1 MENEYLSKVSN
12 WWGNLHYSSLQK
24 RGLAIIALLVLVIT
38 ALFVMRGSSQE
49 VIAAPA
55 PLEIE
60 SSAMQTLMVDVAG
73 AVINPG
79 VYSLP
84 LNARVFEAI
93 KAAGGLKKGADTS
106 DINQARILRD
116 GEQIYVYPTTTS
128 AGGVSR
134 PAVRKNG
141 PIMINRATVKDF
153 ESLDGIGP
161 VLANRI
167 VSYRKINGPFAAG
180 DIEPPVQSVLR
191 SRVGKVDI
199 YKVAHHGSR
208 YQDLDLIREL
218 SPALAVISVGEGNS
232 YGHPAAST
240 ISALTDL
247 HAKVLRTDIDGAV
260 AIRAERHH
268 LSIQRSKRWLRF
280 FFWS

>member
-1 MENEYLSKVSN
+1 MENEYLSNLRN
-12 WWGNLHYSSLQK
+12 WWGDLHYSSLQK
-24 RGLAIIALLVLVIT
+24 RGLAIIACLVILIS
-38 ALFVMRGSSQE
+38 ALFVLRGSSQE

-55 PLEIE
+55 PLEME
-60 SSAMQTLMVDVAG
+60 SISQQTLMVDVAG
-73 AVINPG
+73 AVMNPG

-128 AGGVSR
+128 SGGVAR

-141 PIMINRATVKDF
+141 PVMINRATVKDF

-167 VSYRKINGPFAAG
+167 VSYRKINGPFAAVEDLLKVPG
-180 DIEPPVQSVLR
+180 IGQSKFAQFKEKLR
-191 SRVGKVDI
+191 V
-199 YKVAHHGSR
+199 
-208 YQDLDLIREL
+208 
-218 SPALAVISVGEGNS
+218 
-232 YGHPAAST
+232 
-240 ISALTDL
+240 
-247 HAKVLRTDIDGAV
+247 
-260 AIRAERHH
+260 
-268 LSIQRSKRWLRF
+268 
-280 FFWS
+280 

>member
-1 MENEYLSKVSN
+1 MENEYLSKLSN

-24 RGLAIIALLVLVIT
+24 RGLAIIAGLVILIT
-38 ALFVMRGSSQE
+38 ALFVFRGSSQE
-49 VIAAPA
+49 VVAAPA

-60 SSAMQTLMVDVAG
+60 SISTQTLMVDVEG
-73 AVINPG
+73 AVVNPG

-93 KAAGGLKKGADTS
+93 TAAGGLKKGADTS
-106 DINQARILRD
+106 DINQARLLKD

-134 PAVRKNG
+134 PAMRKNG

-167 VSYRKINGPFAAG
+167 VSYRKINGPFAAVEDLLKVPG
-180 DIEPPVQSVLR
+180 IGQSKFAQFKEKLR
-191 SRVGKVDI
+191 V
-199 YKVAHHGSR
+199 
-208 YQDLDLIREL
+208 
-218 SPALAVISVGEGNS
+218 
-232 YGHPAAST
+232 
-240 ISALTDL
+240 
-247 HAKVLRTDIDGAV
+247 
-260 AIRAERHH
+260 
-268 LSIQRSKRWLRF
+268 
-280 FFWS
+280 

>member
-12 WWGNLHYSSLQK
+12 WWSDLHYSSLQK
-24 RGLAIIALLVLVIT
+24 RGLAIIALLVLVIS

-167 VSYRKINGPFAAG
+167 VSYRKINGPFAAVEDLLKVPG
-180 DIEPPVQSVLR
+180 IGQSKFAQFKEKLR
-191 SRVGKVDI
+191 V
-199 YKVAHHGSR
+199 
-208 YQDLDLIREL
+208 
-218 SPALAVISVGEGNS
+218 
-232 YGHPAAST
+232 
-240 ISALTDL
+240 
-247 HAKVLRTDIDGAV
+247 
-260 AIRAERHH
+260 
-268 LSIQRSKRWLRF
+268 
-280 FFWS
+280 

>member
-1 MENEYLSKVSN
+1 MENEYLSKLSN
-12 WWGNLHYSSLQK
+12 WWGDLHYSSLQK
-24 RGLAIIALLVLVIT
+24 RGLAIIALLVLVIS

-167 VSYRKINGPFAAG
+167 VSYRKINGPFAAVEDLLKVPG
-180 DIEPPVQSVLR
+180 IGQSKFAQFKEKLR
-191 SRVGKVDI
+191 V
-199 YKVAHHGSR
+199 
-208 YQDLDLIREL
+208 
-218 SPALAVISVGEGNS
+218 
-232 YGHPAAST
+232 
-240 ISALTDL
+240 
-247 HAKVLRTDIDGAV
+247 
-260 AIRAERHH
+260 
-268 LSIQRSKRWLRF
+268 
-280 FFWS
+280 

>member
-1 MENEYLSKVSN
+1 MENEYLSKLSN
-12 WWGNLHYSSLQK
+12 WWGDLHYSSLQK

-116 GEQIYVYPTTTS
+116 GEQIYIYPTTTS

-167 VSYRKINGPFAAG
+167 VSYRKTNGPFAAVEDLLKIPG
-180 DIEPPVQSVLR
+180 IGQSKFAQFKEKLR
-191 SRVGKVDI
+191 V
-199 YKVAHHGSR
+199 
-208 YQDLDLIREL
+208 
-218 SPALAVISVGEGNS
+218 
-232 YGHPAAST
+232 
-240 ISALTDL
+240 
-247 HAKVLRTDIDGAV
+247 
-260 AIRAERHH
+260 
-268 LSIQRSKRWLRF
+268 
-280 FFWS
+280 

>member
-1 MENEYLSKVSN
+1 MENEYLSNLRN
-12 WWGNLHYSSLQK
+12 WWGDLHYSSLQK
-24 RGLAIIALLVLVIT
+24 RGLAIIACLVILIS
-38 ALFVMRGSSQE
+38 ALFVLRGSSQE

-55 PLEIE
+55 PLEME
-60 SSAMQTLMVDVAG
+60 SISRQTLMVDVAG
-73 AVINPG
+73 AVMNPG

-128 AGGVSR
+128 SGGVAR

-141 PIMINRATVKDF
+141 PVMINRATVKDF

-167 VSYRKINGPFAAG
+167 VSYRKINGPFAAVEDLLKVPG
-180 DIEPPVQSVLR
+180 IGQSKFAQFKEKLR
-191 SRVGKVDI
+191 V
-199 YKVAHHGSR
+199 
-208 YQDLDLIREL
+208 
-218 SPALAVISVGEGNS
+218 
-232 YGHPAAST
+232 
-240 ISALTDL
+240 
-247 HAKVLRTDIDGAV
+247 
-260 AIRAERHH
+260 
-268 LSIQRSKRWLRF
+268 
-280 FFWS
+280 

>member
-1 MENEYLSKVSN
+1 MENKYLTHISN
-12 WWGNLHYSSLQK
+12 WWADLHYSSLQK
-24 RGLAIIALLVLVIT
+24 RGLAMIAGLIVVIT

-49 VIAAPA
+49 VVAAPV

-60 SSAMQTLMVDVAG
+60 SMAQQTLMVDVAG

-84 LNARVFEAI
+84 LNARVVEAI

-106 DINQARILRD
+106 DINQARILKD
-116 GEQIYVYPTTTS
+116 GEQIYVYPAAINS
-128 AGGVSR
+128 GGVAK

-167 VSYRKINGPFAAG
+167 VTYRKTNGPFTA
-180 DIEPPVQSVLR
+180 IEDLLKVPGIGQNKFAQFKEKLR
-191 SRVGKVDI
+191 V
-199 YKVAHHGSR
+199 
-208 YQDLDLIREL
+208 
-218 SPALAVISVGEGNS
+218 
-232 YGHPAAST
+232 
-240 ISALTDL
+240 
-247 HAKVLRTDIDGAV
+247 
-260 AIRAERHH
+260 
-268 LSIQRSKRWLRF
+268 
-280 FFWS
+280 

>member
-1 MENEYLSKVSN
+1 MDNKYLDQVSN
-12 WWGNLHYSSLQK
+12 WWGDLHYSSLQK
-24 RGLAIIALLVLVIT
+24 RGLAIIAGLVVAIT

-60 SSAMQTLMVDVAG
+60 SISMQTLMVDVAG
-73 AVINPG
+73 AVVNPG

-84 LNARVFEAI
+84 LNARVVEAI

-106 DINQARILRD
+106 DINQARILKD
-116 GEQIYVYPTTTS
+116 GEQIYVYPAALS
-128 AGGVSR
+128 GNGGVSR

-167 VSYRKINGPFAAG
+167 INYRKSNGPFTA
-180 DIEPPVQSVLR
+180 IEDLLKVPGIGQSKFAQFKEKLR
-191 SRVGKVDI
+191 V
-199 YKVAHHGSR
+199 
-208 YQDLDLIREL
+208 
-218 SPALAVISVGEGNS
+218 
-232 YGHPAAST
+232 
-240 ISALTDL
+240 
-247 HAKVLRTDIDGAV
+247 
-260 AIRAERHH
+260 
-268 LSIQRSKRWLRF
+268 
-280 FFWS
+280 

>member
-1 MENEYLSKVSN
+1 MENEYLSKVN
-12 WWGNLHYSSLQK
+12 TWWNDLHYSSLQK

-60 SSAMQTLMVDVAG
+60 SSALQTLMVDVAG

-116 GEQIYVYPTTTS
+116 GEQIYIYPTTTS
-128 AGGVSR
+128 AGGISR

-167 VSYRKINGPFAAG
+167 VSYRKTNGPFATVEDLLKVPG
-180 DIEPPVQSVLR
+180 IGQSKFAQFKEKLR
-191 SRVGKVDI
+191 V
-199 YKVAHHGSR
+199 
-208 YQDLDLIREL
+208 
-218 SPALAVISVGEGNS
+218 
-232 YGHPAAST
+232 
-240 ISALTDL
+240 
-247 HAKVLRTDIDGAV
+247 
-260 AIRAERHH
+260 
-268 LSIQRSKRWLRF
+268 
-280 FFWS
+280 